1 MSPAKS
7 MREHLRPLVKSQ
19 EQTCCDVGTKHGGD
33 QKHPQS
39 VCVPGNNCGSKL
51 ACRIEAAATLRAE
64 CASAETDQNPNKP
77 RHERGKP
84 RDREKIPNRENN
96 HAPPNEPT
104 KNYLPRL
111 PPPARLH
118 PPAHPRR
125 L

>member
-1 MSPAKS
+1 
-7 MREHLRPLVKSQ
+7 MRPGKTMRGHRRPLVKRP
-19 EQTCCDVGTKHGGD
+19 EQTCCDLGTEHGGH

-39 VCVPGNNCGSKL
+39 VCVPGNNCGSKV

-96 HAPPNEPT
+96 HARANELS
-104 KNYLPRL
+104 KK
-111 PPPARLH
+111 
-118 PPAHPRR
+118 
-125 L
+125 